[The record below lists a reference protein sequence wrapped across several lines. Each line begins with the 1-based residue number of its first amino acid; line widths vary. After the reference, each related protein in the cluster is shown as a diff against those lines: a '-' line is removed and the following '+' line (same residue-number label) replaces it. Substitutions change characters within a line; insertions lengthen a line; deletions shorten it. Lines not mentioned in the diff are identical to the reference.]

1 VARDDAAKAEVSRE
15 KAKDGR
21 CRVRDLRVR
30 AGRGDARASGAGSRR
45 ARTCEVHHR
54 EVLLRAPA
62 VRPEV
67 DVLAEQLDRR
77 RARQRHIGGRRGGAL
92 PQRGR
97 HRVRISAVRGDDDL
111 LGGAVGARVVHVHG
125 VVVLNARR
133 RQARGR
139 HRRHRAR
146 PAPVASGWT
155 QARVFFPA
163 PRGSRFCAS
172 AAVPRAG
179 REGSDHARPLR
190 GAFECARGS
199 GPERSSRVRRR
210 RRAGEQWR
218 GVFVTFAKYLLERF
232 QISRVET
239 KYRSEPG
246 RHKPWFWSQPRLL
259 RDSLTL
265 APASFQVT
273 F

>member
-1 VARDDAAKAEVSRE
+1 MARDDAAKAEVSRE

-179 REGSDHARPLR
+179 REGSDRARPLR

-218 GVFVTFAKYLLERF
+218 GGLLPSRS
-232 QISRVET
+232 ISSSVS
-239 KYRSEPG
+239 KYRAWKPNIGRNRGDINPG
-246 RHKPWFWSQPRLL
+246 SGVNRVSFA
-259 RDSLTL
+259 TL
-265 APASFQVT
+265 
-273 F
+273 